1 MRRPIPWKNS
11 RCRDC
16 PAYRPPAG
24 CLDRRIRSGRCGDWI
39 YYLRGTK
46 QFRRLDVTPRDP
58 RTPVQLGYRARLAAA
73 SRQYSDS
80 LTQEQ
85 IRSCIAAGA
94 RRWTRLRLWQRG
106 RLTGQLYWVRKQC
119 SAKPAKSPPQEAPEP
134 QPLQPQALTRSPWE
148 QRRRKTLVEPLRHR
162 PKAVPRSLLRGLSL
176 PRCPSGSVPFDAL
189 PHWRRQE
196 VGVAPERGPPER
208 SGSTCHTR
216 RTRPRTRRNAHARR
230 QKLSPCSTGKKRAMT
245 NPKRGEVCSMM
256 LMVTRD

>member
-16 PAYRPPAG
+16 PAYRAPAG

-119 SAKPAKSPPQEAPEP
+119 SAKPAKPPAAGAPCTTSAATTGTYSIP
-134 QPLQPQALTRSPWE
+134 LGAVPLQ
-148 QRRRKTLVEPLRHR
+148 
-162 PKAVPRSLLRGLSL
+162 
-176 PRCPSGSVPFDAL
+176 DA
-189 PHWRRQE
+189 
-196 VGVAPERGPPER
+196 
-208 SGSTCHTR
+208 
-216 RTRPRTRRNAHARR
+216 
-230 QKLSPCSTGKKRAMT
+230 
-245 NPKRGEVCSMM
+245 
-256 LMVTRD
+256 